1 MYDFDIRKF
10 PSGYAQK
17 IHTINLAF
25 DTLKFSTLSNQT

>member
-1 MYDFDIRKF
+1 MYDFGTRKS
-10 PSGYAQK
+10 PSEYVQK